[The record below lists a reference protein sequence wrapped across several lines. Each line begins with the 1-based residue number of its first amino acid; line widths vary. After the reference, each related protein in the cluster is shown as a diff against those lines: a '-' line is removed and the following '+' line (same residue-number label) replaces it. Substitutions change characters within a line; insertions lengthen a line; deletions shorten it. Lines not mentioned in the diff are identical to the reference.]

1 MAGIRGRAA
10 RSLAAAALLAAGCEP
25 EGHRPGA
32 WLRGEVV
39 LGPVADWSACDAQ
52 PQIAVETR
60 TWYGIRHSVTV
71 VCAEHDGALYVP
83 SLYYEGGEFPDKRHW
98 HRNVARDPRVR
109 LAIGDRLYERRAV
122 LVTDPAEWNG
132 VLAAFTQKMPFWKDL
147 AEKPEAERPK
157 LIFMRMDPPAD
168 AA

>member
-1 MAGIRGRAA
+1 MTTS
-10 RSLAAAALLAAGCEP
+10 RSLAVLVCALLLSGCIDPNER
-25 EGHRPGA
+25 RPGL
-32 WLRGEVV
+32 WLSGEVETA
-39 LGPVADWSACDAQ
+39 PVTDWSFTD
-52 PQIAVETR
+52 PILQIYLETR

-71 VCAEHDGALYVP
+71 VCAVHDGALYVP
-83 SLYYEGGEFPDKRHW
+83 SVYYGHGEFPDERHW
-98 HRNVARDPRVR
+98 HANVARDPRVR
-109 LAIGDRLYERRAV
+109 LQIGDRLYERRAV

-132 VLAAFTQKMPFWKDL
+132 VLAAFMQKMPFWKDL

>member
-1 MAGIRGRAA
+1 MTTLRLCVVLAGVLVLSSCVDPKDR
-10 RSLAAAALLAAGCEP
+10 
-25 EGHRPGA
+25 RPGL
-32 WLRGEVV
+32 WLSGEVV
-39 LGPVADWSACDAQ
+39 TAPVTDWSFADARRE
-52 PQIAVETR
+52 IFLETR

-71 VCAEHDGALYVP
+71 ACAVHDGALYVP
-83 SLYYEGGEFPDKRHW
+83 SLYYGQGEFPAERHW

-109 LAIGDRLYERRAV
+109 LEIDGRLYERRAV

-132 VLAAFTQKMPFWKDL
+132 VLAGFAQKSPFWKEL
-147 AEKPEAERPK
+147 SEKPESERPK